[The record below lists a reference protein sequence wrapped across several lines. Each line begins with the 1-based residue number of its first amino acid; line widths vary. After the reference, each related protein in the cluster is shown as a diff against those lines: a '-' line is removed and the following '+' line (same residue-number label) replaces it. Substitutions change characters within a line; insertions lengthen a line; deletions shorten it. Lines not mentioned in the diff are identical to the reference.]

1 MMCVALHSYKLFVDT
16 IYCHGSK
23 LNVVEDFVVGTLEY
37 KHVSLCLLLYEL
49 NEDNQFNRKASL
61 AS

>member
-1 MMCVALHSYKLFVDT
+1 MMCVALHSQKVFVDT

-23 LNVVEDFVVGTLEY
+23 LNVVEDFVVGTLKY
-37 KHVSLCLLLYEL
+37 KQVSLRLLLYEL